1 MIRSVALMNTF
12 QIILQLAIGL
22 GILNVWLLRFNQK
35 TPYRGGNATNLKD
48 EFKVYGFPSGVVYVV
63 GFIKV
68 AAAIALIAGV
78 FYPALVLPAA
88 GILTVFMIVALL
100 MHLRVK
106 DPFVKSIPAASI
118 LVMTLLVTMG

>member
-1 MIRSVALMNTF
+1 MNTF

-22 GILNVWLLRFNQK
+22 GILNVWLLRFNQR

>member
-1 MIRSVALMNTF
+1 MNPI
-12 QIILQLAIGL
+12 QIILQLAIAL
-22 GILNVWLLRFNQK
+22 GILNVWLIRFNQK
-35 TPYRGGNATNLKD
+35 TPFRGGNATNLKD
-48 EFKVYGFPSGVVYVV
+48 EFKVYGFPAGVVYVV

-68 AAAIALIAGV
+68 AAALALIAGI

-88 GILTVFMIVALL
+88 GILAVCMIIALL

-106 DPFVKSIPAASI
+106 DPFMKSIPAASI